1 MGSLIQ
7 EVIHYR
13 TLRGKFFSVHP
24 ELRREGI
31 IRVEVGEEGLRF
43 VRDTGQRF
51 SFESIMSYKKKL
63 EESLVF
69 NQSADDFG
77 KAPDYL
83 VACEDEDEEELL
95 RRAIALSL
103 EESEENYL
111 AS

>member
-1 MGSLIQ
+1 MVGIGLGLGWKSLKALI
-7 EVIHYR
+7 
-13 TLRGKFFSVHP
+13 LRAPLCGAN
-24 ELRREGI
+24 
-31 IRVEVGEEGLRF
+31 
-43 VRDTGQRF
+43 
-51 SFESIMSYKKKL
+51 KL

-103 EESEENYL
+103 EESEEDYL